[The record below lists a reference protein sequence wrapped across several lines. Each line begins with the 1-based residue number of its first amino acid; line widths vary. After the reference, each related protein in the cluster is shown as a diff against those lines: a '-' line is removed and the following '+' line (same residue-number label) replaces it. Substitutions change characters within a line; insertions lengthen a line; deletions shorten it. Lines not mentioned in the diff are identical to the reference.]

1 MSIEKFEVGKKYR
14 FLKAGDGDK
23 LYCGVDAK
31 KGQVFTVVSVENGCV
46 NTKDVTY
53 NKECDPIGWAV
64 YIEGDEY
71 AITTLDDFEEVCEVG
86 YVEESVVDLVMEHYI
101 LPSDTDEENTN
112 TDLIQQMITLQ
123 QEHNLTL
130 MFDSDEVVVHIGD
143 NDTEYKISSQK
154 ELTTLIEASNVLKSF
169 ERK

>member
-1 MSIEKFEVGKKYR
+1 MSIEKFEVGKKYL
-14 FLKAGDGDK
+14 FLKDGDGDK

-31 KGQVFTVVSVENGCV
+31 KGQEFTVTSIDCGFV
-46 NTKDVTY
+46 NTGDVTY
-53 NKECDPIGWAV
+53 LNLNNPIGWTV
-64 YIEGDEY
+64 YEELESSL
-71 AITTLDDFEEVCEVG
+71 TTLDDFEEVGEVE
-86 YVEESVVDLVMEHYI
+86 YVEESVEDLVMEHYI
-101 LPSDTDEENTN
+101 LPSDFDEENT
-112 TDLIQQMITLQ
+112 TPDLIQQVIDLQ

>member
-1 MSIEKFEVGKKYR
+1 MSIEKFKVGKKYR
-14 FLKAGDGDK
+14 FLKDGDGDK

-31 KGQVFTVVSVENGCV
+31 KGQEFTVTSIDCGFV
-46 NTKDVTY
+46 NTEDVTY
-53 NKECDPIGWAV
+53 LNLNNPIGWTI
-64 YIEGDEY
+64 YEELGFSL
-71 AITTLDDFEEVCEVG
+71 TTLDDFEEVGEVG

-112 TDLIQQMITLQ
+112 TDLIQQIITLQ

-143 NDTEYKISSQK
+143 NDTEYNISSQK
-154 ELTTLIEASNVLKSF
+154 ELTTLIAASNVLKSF

>member
-14 FLKAGDGDK
+14 FLKEGDGDK
-23 LYCGVDAK
+23 LYCSVDAK
-31 KGQVFTVVSVENGCV
+31 KGQEFTVIGVTGGRVS
-46 NTKDVTY
+46 TRDVTCRGGY
-53 NKECDPIGWAV
+53 DTIGWDV
-64 YIEGDEY
+64 YIEGDTY
-71 AITTLDDFEEVCEVG
+71 STTTLDDFEEVGEVG

-112 TDLIQQMITLQ
+112 TDLIQQIITLQ

-143 NDTEYKISSQK
+143 NDTEYNISSQK

-169 ERK
+169 ERR

>member
-14 FLKAGDGDK
+14 FLKDGDGDK

-31 KGQVFTVVSVENGCV
+31 KGQEFTVTSIDCGFV
-46 NTKDVTY
+46 NTRDVTY
-53 NKECDPIGWAV
+53 LNLNNPIGWTV
-64 YIEGDEY
+64 YEELESSF
-71 AITTLDDFEEVCEVG
+71 TTLDDFEEVGEVE
-86 YVEESVVDLVMEHYI
+86 YVEESVEDLVMEHYI

-112 TDLIQQMITLQ
+112 LDLIQQMITLQ
-123 QEHNLTL
+123 QEYNL
-130 MFDSDEVVVHIGD
+130 MMEFYNGKVIINFEN
-143 NDTEYKISSQK
+143 NDTEYEISSQK